1 MQHPQ
6 AVSIRDRLQTRRAL
20 WQRWPSNADRASH
33 HQRLKGPQAL
43 HLRQCAEGFERGGF
57 VFEQGDC
64 IHTSIIL
71 EILK

>member
-1 MQHPQ
+1 
-6 AVSIRDRLQTRRAL
+6 
-20 WQRWPSNADRASH
+20 
-33 HQRLKGPQAL
+33 
-43 HLRQCAEGFERGGF
+43 LRQCAEGFERGGF